1 MMGTSVLKG
10 GFTTFLGTVVLGAS
24 SSSAFRTFFVMLVS
38 TVLLGMVHGLVALP
52 VFLATAYNVAGGEE
66 HLEHH
71 DVKLGSDKV
80 NTAAVP
86 PVPYSMKSPKPTTS
100 TIEEEDDVDRAES
113 ESSIP
118 PPPGERPEKPPV
130 LMATPDK
137 PQDVQV
143 AVDNDVS
150 FMRQALSFR
159 GMGENPMK
167 KKGGKAVRKSLPA
180 ANQEVE
186 LKKNPVNSVGATIL
200 EQNYRMQ
207 HAKGEPGVR
216 GKGKKG
222 QARSSHYV

>member
-1 MMGTSVLKG
+1 MI
-10 GFTTFLGTVVLGAS
+10 FL
-24 SSSAFRTFFVMLVS
+24 SA
-38 TVLLGMVHGLVALP
+38 ALTH
-52 VFLATAYNVAGGEE
+52 AT
-66 HLEHH
+66 
-71 DVKLGSDKV
+71 
-80 NTAAVP
+80 P
-86 PVPYSMKSPKPTTS
+86 Q
-100 TIEEEDDVDRAES
+100 DDVDRAES